1 MSTKNPDCQRR
12 YKAYKEFCPKNVFTY
27 SEMAKIRDN
36 VSTNEVI
43 ELLKKISEKKEVL
56 QRCYFLRNEYSKKCY
71 SEIDEG
77 HQKHFKVLD
86 DHIKKFEDQI
96 KRLNEILR
104 NRMMVST
111 TPKASAWGRG
121 GGTRTSSRKKT
132 KKRSTT
138 GTITSKKLSRR
149 RK

>member
-1 MSTKNPDCQRR
+1 LFILIKMSTKNPDCQRR

-43 ELLKKISEKKEVL
+43 ELLKKISDKKEVL
-56 QRCYFLRNEYSKKCY
+56 QRCYFLRNEYSKRCY

-96 KRLNEILR
+96 RRLNEILR
-104 NRMMVST
+104 NRMTTST
-111 TPKASAWGRG
+111 TPKTSAWGRG
-121 GGTRTSSRKKT
+121 GSKRPRKKT
-132 KKRSTT
+132 KK
-138 GTITSKKLSRR
+138 TSKKSLRR